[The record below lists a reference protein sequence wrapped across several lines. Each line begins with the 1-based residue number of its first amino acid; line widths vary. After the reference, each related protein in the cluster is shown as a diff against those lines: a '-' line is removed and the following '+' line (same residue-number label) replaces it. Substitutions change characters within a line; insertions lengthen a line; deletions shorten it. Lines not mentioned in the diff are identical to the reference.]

1 MVGLFGV
8 DTSIWTAVAAAFQT
22 FIFGAAAGFAYRV
35 AISYEGER
43 GRSYVDEMVLD
54 LGIYRNI
61 QYVTQHTIHD
71 VHKQLKKI
79 ADEVR
84 RWSAPGS
91 GGQGRVPEGRARG
104 LRPGRPALPGPP
116 RQQPGAPRGG

>member
-1 MVGLFGV
+1 MPSRTAWTARLRSAAWAAPGRDRASLFGMPQIYHII
-8 DTSIWTAVAAAFQT
+8 TL
-22 FIFGAAAGFAYRV
+22 FAY
-35 AISYEGER
+35 
-43 GRSYVDEMVLD
+43 
-54 LGIYRNI
+54 LGNIYRNI